1 MNDTE
6 TKKVSKHMQA
16 ALNQLTKQV
25 EWFERKRTKLQDE
38 VTSKEKEI
46 DELSTSIE
54 YLSEQIIKLK
64 G

>member
-1 MNDTE
+1 METE
-6 TKKVSKHMQA
+6 VKKVPKHMQA

-25 EWFERKRTKLQDE
+25 EWFERKRAKLHDE